1 MAALSEELQHLDRR
15 SKQLLEMM
23 TRANGAEMLKET
35 LVKEE
40 QMLNKLWDT
49 QKSTAQLL
57 KDLMTAE
64 EKVALKLCDRE
75 QQLNANLQ
83 KLQKIED
90 ELLQANEK
98 AAELRTNTNDLRKEL
113 EALKEE
119 IRQKEKNADND
130 AIVSKSAMYIVH
142 LYYQICRIDWDYSC
156 EPTIVKGIHYGPD
169 IAQPINLDS
178 SQHSR
183 SFICDYL
190 WNLVSTA
197 W

>member
-15 SKQLLEMM
+15 TKQLLEMM
-23 TRANGAEMLKET
+23 TRANGAEILKET

-64 EKVALKLCDRE
+64 EKVAQKLCDRE

-156 EPTIVKGIHYGPD
+156 EPTVVKGIHYGPD

>member
-1 MAALSEELQHLDRR
+1 MAALSEELHLDRR
-15 SKQLLEMM
+15 TKQLLEMM
-23 TRANGAEMLKET
+23 TRADETEMLKQS

-40 QMLNKLWDT
+40 QILNKIWDT

-64 EKVALKLCDRE
+64 EKAAQKLCDSE

-90 ELLQANEK
+90 QLLQANEK
-98 AAELRTNTNDLRKEL
+98 AAELRSSTNDLRKEL

-119 IRQKEKNADND
+119 IRQKEKSAEND

-142 LYYQICRIDWDYSC
+142 LYYQMCCIDWDFSC

>member
-15 SKQLLEMM
+15 TKELLEMM
-23 TRANGAEMLKET
+23 TRANGTEMLKQS

-40 QMLNKLWDT
+40 QMLTKLRDT

-57 KDLMTAE
+57 KDLMAE
-64 EKVALKLCDRE
+64 EEKIAQKLCSRE

-119 IRQKEKNADND
+119 IRQKEKNAEND
-130 AIVSKSAMYIVH
+130 AIVSKSAMYIVQ

-156 EPTIVKGIHYGPD
+156 EPTIVKGLHYGPD

-183 SFICDYL
+183 SFICNYL